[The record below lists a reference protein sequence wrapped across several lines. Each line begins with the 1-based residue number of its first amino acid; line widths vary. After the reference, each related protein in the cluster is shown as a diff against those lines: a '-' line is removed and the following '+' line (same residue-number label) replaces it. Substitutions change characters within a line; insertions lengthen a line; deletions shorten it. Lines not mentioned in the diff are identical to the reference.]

1 MPDGYIIPIWAWVVV
16 IGSES
21 IDLLAEA
28 FMKKSARFT
37 NHRATCIAYFLD
49 IITTTSWIWCLR
61 DIDFLTVN
69 FVTDIVGDLGCVI
82 ISVFFFKE
90 SMTISKLI
98 AIFLIIA
105 GSLFLALAEEDE
117 DDRWA
122 PWPASWDEPLWGTGK
137 SYVVP
142 SAIDVSDTSSDIGDN
157 LDHDGI
163 NNITGSNG
171 NTHMSSIMMDHND
184 NEL

>member
-1 MPDGYIIPIWAWVVV
+1 
-16 IGSES
+16 
-21 IDLLAEA
+21 
-28 FMKKSARFT
+28 
-37 NHRATCIAYFLD
+37 
-49 IITTTSWIWCLR
+49 LR

-122 PWPASWDEPLWGTGK
+122 PWPASWDEPLWGTGSK
-137 SYVVP
+137 SSYVQP
-142 SAIDVSDTSSDIGDN
+142 TAIDVSDTSSDIGDN
-157 LDHDGI
+157 SDHGI

-171 NTHMSSIMMDHND
+171 NTHMSMLMDHND

>member
-137 SYVVP
+137 GVP
-142 SAIDVSDTSSDIGDN
+142 TAIDVSDTSSDIGDN
-157 LDHDGI
+157 SDHGI
-163 NNITGSNG
+163 SNNITGA
-171 NTHMSSIMMDHND
+171 THTSVMDHND